1 MKDNPYSLILNTM
14 QGKQDNQGVL
24 IGLVTSTSP
33 FTVKVGDLSV
43 GKGNLLVAD
52 HLLKGYKRKYKTDRT
67 ITSGVTTGTMEY
79 TDTLLQGDRV
89 AVFPTN
95 DRQMYLVLAKLKE
108 V

>member
-52 HLLKGYKRKYKTDRT
+52 EIVFRAGNK
-67 ITSGVTTGTMEY
+67 
-79 TDTLLQGDRV
+79 V